1 MDTET
6 ARIKKLLE
14 RSWTGPMWHGG
25 TLIEIL
31 KDINWHAAFAKPE
44 NASHNI
50 YEYVQHMN
58 TWRRF
63 TIEQLKGNSSFAIEI
78 NSAEDW
84 PTNYEA
90 TESTWQKALQDLE
103 SNQSALTSGI
113 ENITDDKLDELVPGR
128 KFKCYAL
135 LHGIIHHDIYHSAQ
149 ISLLKK
155 LNA

>member
-1 MDTET
+1 MDTEA

-14 RSWTGPMWHGG
+14 RNWTGPMWHGG
-25 TLIEIL
+25 TLMEIL
-31 KDINWHAAFAKPE
+31 KGISWHTAFAKPE

-50 YEYVQHMN
+50 YEYVEHMN

-63 TIEQLKGNSSFAIEI
+63 TIEQLKGNSSFTIEI

-84 PTNYEA
+84 PSDYEA
-90 TESTWQKALQDLE
+90 TESNWQMALQDLE
-103 SNQSALTSGI
+103 SNQNALISGV

-128 KFKCYAL
+128 KFKWYAL

>member
-1 MDTET
+1 MKIEV

-14 RSWTGPMWHGG
+14 RNWTGPMWHGG
-25 TLIEIL
+25 TLMEIL
-31 KDINWHAAFAKPE
+31 KDISWEQAFAKPQ

-63 TIEQLKGNSSFAIEI
+63 TIEQLNGNSNYSINI
-78 NSAEDW
+78 NSHEDW
-84 PTNYEA
+84 PTVYDA
-90 TESTWQKALQDLE
+90 SAQSWQKALNDLE
-103 SNQSALTSGI
+103 ANQNALVSGI
-113 ENITDDKLDELVPGR
+113 DNLNDEKLDELVPGR
-128 KFKCYAL
+128 KFKWYAL